1 MKLALLL
8 PGFLDS
14 PDYLHMRTFEKR
26 LRELGYTTE
35 RLDPC
40 SLWKT
45 GNIKNYS
52 ITNYLEQ
59 IKNRVLFYKNSNPEE
74 IVLIGHSMGGFTSII
89 AGGRITEVTKI
100 VSLCA
105 PPDRIKSAEDW
116 SGKQFR
122 HSERDLPDNPKQ
134 FRGFDVPYS
143 FAEDGLQYSAVEEVK
158 QIDKP
163 LMIFI
168 ALDDTVVPP
177 ELTEEIVTNANKPFV
192 VRQENMGHDFRHSQK
207 ECEIVMDKIEKFL
220 LLRPT
225 GKLFW
230 EESWIASA
238 CLSPDQDLGELR
250 DSQ

>member
-45 GNIKNYS
+45 GDIGNYS

-59 IKNRVLFYKNSNPEE
+59 IKERVLSYKNINPEE
-74 IVLIGHSMGGFTSII
+74 VVLIGHSMGGFMSII
-89 AGGRITEVTKI
+89 AGGRISDVTKI

-105 PPDRIKSAEDW
+105 PPDRVKSAEDW
-116 SGKQFR
+116 NGKKLR
-122 HSERDLPDNPKQ
+122 HSERDLPDNPKK
-134 FRGFDVPYS
+134 FRSFDVPYS

-158 QIDKP
+158 KIHKP
-163 LMIFI
+163 LMVFI

-177 ELTEEIVTNANKPFV
+177 KLTEEIVTNANKPYV

-207 ECEIVMDKIEKFL
+207 ECEIVMGEIEKFL
-220 LLRPT
+220 L
-225 GKLFW
+225 
-230 EESWIASA
+230 S
-238 CLSPDQDLGELR
+238 
-250 DSQ
+250 